1 MTKQQAWKDAYGRQR
16 LYRGKAVYVARDRDI
31 TEALR
36 RVMPP
41 GRQII
46 HTSLNS
52 GRPASYAILL
62 PPR

>member
-16 LYRGKAVYVARDRDI
+16 LYRGKAVYVARDPDI
-31 TEALR
+31 AEALR

-41 GRQII
+41 GRRIVNT
-46 HTSLNS
+46 HLSS

-62 PPR
+62 PPL